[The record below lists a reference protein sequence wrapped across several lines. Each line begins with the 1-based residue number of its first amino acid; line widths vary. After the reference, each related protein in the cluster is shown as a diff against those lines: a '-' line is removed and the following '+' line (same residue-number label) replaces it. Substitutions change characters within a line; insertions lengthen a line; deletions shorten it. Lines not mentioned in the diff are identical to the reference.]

1 VEFDL
6 AVLGVVIG
14 FMVLANRLVAALVT
28 PLFERYG
35 WDHFALMYIAWA
47 IAGVFVWL
55 SGVNLFTA
63 YIPDVL
69 IGKILTAVVAGGGSN
84 LLHDLVDRPAEIWV
98 PLEGDDEEFEPS
110 VEGGSGNEEFEPSVE
125 GGSGNVEA
133 KG

>member
-1 VEFDL
+1 MEFDL

-14 FMVLANRLVAALVT
+14 FMVLANRLVAALIT
-28 PLFERYG
+28 PLFDKYG
-35 WDHFALMYIAWA
+35 WDHFALMYIAWV

-63 YIPDVL
+63 YIPNVL

-84 LLHDLVDRPAEIWV
+84 ILYDLTDRPAAEIWV
-98 PLEGDDEEFEPS
+98 PLEDDDEE
-110 VEGGSGNEEFEPSVE
+110 
-125 GGSGNVEA
+125 A

>member
-1 VEFDL
+1 LTCPVDNKICNNKLLEVLMEFDL

-14 FMVLANRLVAALVT
+14 FMVLANRLVEMLIT
-28 PLFERYG
+28 PLFDKYG
-35 WDHFALMYIAWA
+35 WDKFWLMYPSWILS
-47 IAGVFVWL
+47 GVFVWL

-98 PLEGDDEEFEPS
+98 PLEGD
-110 VEGGSGNEEFEPSVE
+110 
-125 GGSGNVEA
+125 NVEA
-133 KG
+133 KGNGWG